1 MSAAGVCDRP
11 TAPTVDQHWRGRWQS
26 SVVPAWFAL
35 WVLPKYRRYTGRHMK
50 ISVDY
55 ENEII
60 NRARSAAHVPT
71 LETK

>member
-1 MSAAGVCDRP
+1 MAVECR
-11 TAPTVDQHWRGRWQS
+11 
-26 SVVPAWFAL
+26 VPAWFAL
-35 WVLPKYRRYTGRHMK
+35 CGTLECYTPPHLRPVTVSVEEVAHEK